1 MTGLMGA
8 AGLNDIWV
16 ALIAL
21 CGTVIGSFSGII
33 VSNKLVNYRLEQL
46 EKKVEKHNNVIER
59 LYKLER
65 QHEVLGEKVK
75 SVAQRLGDLEM
86 CV

>member
-1 MTGLMGA
+1 M
-8 AGLNDIWV
+8 NEIWV

-33 VSNKLVNYRLEQL
+33 VANKLVNYRLEQL

-59 LYKLER
+59 MFKLER
-65 QHEVLGEKVK
+65 QQEVLGEKVK
-75 SVAQRLGDLEM
+75 AALQRVEDLEM

>member
-33 VSNKLVNYRLEQL
+33 VSNKLVNYRLGL
-46 EKKVEKHNNVIER
+46 RKVGTTTSSSGCTN
-59 LYKLER
+59 
-65 QHEVLGEKVK
+65 
-75 SVAQRLGDLEM
+75 
-86 CV
+86 

>member
-1 MTGLMGA
+1 M
-8 AGLNDIWV
+8 NDIWV

-46 EKKVEKHNNVIER
+46 EKKVEKHNSVLER
-59 LYKLER
+59 LFKLER
-65 QHEVLGEKVK
+65 RHEVLGEKVRAA
-75 SVAQRLGDLEM
+75 VQRLSELEM
-86 CV
+86 CAR